1 MHSARKTPRHSLSKD
16 DNSFYLSR
24 FCKPYHLIPTG
35 SIEIQTAV
43 TIVHIDLHHHK
54 TVFLCVLYQH
64 CLLIDDAVTVA
75 FKVIVTGQAHI
86 QSSGGI
92 TGFLCTRLPHAA
104 SFPAIGQAVFTG
116 AILLYPIAVVTQ
128 NSGVFEA
135 FLYLLSSA

>member
-1 MHSARKTPRHSLSKD
+1 M
-16 DNSFYLSR
+16 
-24 FCKPYHLIPTG
+24 
-35 SIEIQTAV
+35 
-43 TIVHIDLHHHK
+43 
-54 TVFLCVLYQH
+54 
-64 CLLIDDAVTVA
+64 IDDAVTVA

-135 FLYLLSSA
+135 FLYLLSSAGLETISHITI